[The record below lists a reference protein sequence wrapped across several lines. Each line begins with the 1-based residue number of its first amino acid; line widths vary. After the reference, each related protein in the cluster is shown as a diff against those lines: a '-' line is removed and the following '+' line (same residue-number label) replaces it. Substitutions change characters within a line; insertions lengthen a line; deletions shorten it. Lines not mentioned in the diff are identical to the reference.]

1 MIVVSIMINDNI
13 YTTYLFKD
21 RNTNQLIQQLV
32 VRNTVKR
39 YESVLLTIQQLTEKH
54 SISAQDIIVEN

>member
-1 MIVVSIMINDNI
+1 MINDNI

>member
-1 MIVVSIMINDNI
+1 MINDNI

-21 RNTNQLIQQLV
+21 RNTNQLIQELV

>member
-1 MIVVSIMINDNI
+1 MSIMINDNI

-32 VRNTVKR
+32 VRNTVRR
-39 YESVLLTIQQLTEKH
+39 YESVLRTIQQLTEKY
-54 SISAQDIIVEN
+54 SLSAQDIIVEQ

>member
-1 MIVVSIMINDNI
+1 MSSMINDNI

-39 YESVLLTIQQLTEKH
+39 YESVLRTIQQLTEKY
-54 SISAQDIIVEN
+54 SLSAQDIIVEN

>member
-1 MIVVSIMINDNI
+1 MSIMINDNI

-39 YESVLLTIQQLTEKH
+39 YESVLLTIQQLTEKY
-54 SISAQDIIVEN
+54 SLSAQDIIVEN